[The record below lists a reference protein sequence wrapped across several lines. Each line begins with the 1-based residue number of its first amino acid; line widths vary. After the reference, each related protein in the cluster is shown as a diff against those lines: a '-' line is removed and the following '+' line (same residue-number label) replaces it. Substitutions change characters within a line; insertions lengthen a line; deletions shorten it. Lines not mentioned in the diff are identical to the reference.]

1 MTPTT
6 SRPGRVATAAL
17 PRRALAGLL
26 LASGL
31 TFAALP
37 AAAQVAQPRQ
47 IAVQGEG
54 QASAAPTEAFIAG
67 GTQIQARTAREAMD
81 GNARAM
87 RQVQEALRQAGIAD
101 RDVATSAL
109 SLQPQVEYPSG
120 GRPRVTGYVA
130 GHRLRVRLRDLA
142 TLGDVLD
149 RMVAAGANQIDG
161 LQLSVP
167 DWSAKVDEAREAA
180 VADARRK
187 AEVLAKAAGA
197 RLGKVL
203 SITES
208 GGSMPAPM
216 AVARPRSA
224 SYASGESVPVATGD
238 QTFRLSVSIAWE
250 LVD

>member
-1 MTPTT
+1 MTTT
-6 SRPGRVATAAL
+6 DRLTTRALATAL
-17 PRRALAGLL
+17 PSHALAGLA
-26 LASGL
+26 LAAGL
-31 TFAALP
+31 GLSALP
-37 AAAQVAQPRQ
+37 ALAQVAQPRQ

-87 RQVQEALRQAGIAD
+87 RQVQDALRQAGIAD
-101 RDVATSAL
+101 RDVASSGL

-130 GHRLRVRLRDLA
+130 GHRLRVRVRDLA

-149 RMVAAGANQIDG
+149 KMVAAGANQIDG

-180 VADARRK
+180 IVDARRK

-208 GGSMPAPM
+208 GGAMPPPVM
-216 AVARPRSA
+216 RSR
-224 SYASGESVPVATGD
+224 ASGVSAAYESTPIATGD